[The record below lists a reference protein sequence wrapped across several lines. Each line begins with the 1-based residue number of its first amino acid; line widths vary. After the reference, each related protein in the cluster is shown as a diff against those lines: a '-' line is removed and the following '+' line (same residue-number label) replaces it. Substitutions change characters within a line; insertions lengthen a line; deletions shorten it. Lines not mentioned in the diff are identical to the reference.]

1 MVRHHVLIG
10 LGFKRQNFRNRALK
24 YMVDHKI
31 IGSGMTTMRPAVEP
45 TMRLAVM
52 PSTYRRPQTG
62 SGPFAVARIPL
73 KFNY

>member
-24 YMVDHKI
+24 YMVDNKI
-31 IGSGMTTMRPAVEP
+31 MGSGYAMQP
-45 TMRLAVM
+45 AVM
-52 PSTYRRPQTG
+52 PLSYNRPQTG
-62 SGPFAVARIPL
+62 RGPLPVHRAPL

>member
-24 YMVDHKI
+24 YMIDHKI
-31 IGSGMTTMRPAVEP
+31 MGSGATMRPAVEP
-45 TMRLAVM
+45 PMRLAVM
-52 PSTYRRPQTG
+52 PPSYSRPTVG
-62 SGPFAVARIPL
+62 RGPLPAHRAPL

>member
-24 YMVDHKI
+24 YMMDRKI
-31 IGSGMTTMRPAVEP
+31 IENGFSMQP
-45 TMRLAVM
+45 AVM
-52 PSTYRRPQTG
+52 PVNRPQIG
-62 SGPFAVARIPL
+62 RGPLPVHRAPL

>member
-24 YMVDHKI
+24 YIMDKKI
-31 IGSGMTTMRPAVEP
+31 MGSGYPMQP
-45 TMRLAVM
+45 AVM
-52 PSTYRRPQTG
+52 PPSYNRPQIG
-62 SGPFAVARIPL
+62 RGPLPVHRAPL

>member
-24 YMVDHKI
+24 YMIDKNI
-31 IGSGMTTMRPAVEP
+31 IGSGIRTMKP
-45 TMRLAVM
+45 AVM
-52 PSTYRRPQTG
+52 PSTFIRPQTG
-62 SGPFAVARIPL
+62 SGPLAVHRAPL

>member
-24 YMVDHKI
+24 YMIDKNI
-31 IGSGMTTMRPAVEP
+31 IGSGMTTMKP
-45 TMRLAVM
+45 AVM
-52 PSTYRRPQTG
+52 PSTFIRPQTG
-62 SGPFAVARIPL
+62 SGPLPVHRAPL

>member
-24 YMVDHKI
+24 YMMDKKI
-31 IGSGMTTMRPAVEP
+31 MGSGYAMQP
-45 TMRLAVM
+45 AVM
-52 PSTYRRPQTG
+52 PPSYNRPQIG
-62 SGPFAVARIPL
+62 RGPLPVHRAPL